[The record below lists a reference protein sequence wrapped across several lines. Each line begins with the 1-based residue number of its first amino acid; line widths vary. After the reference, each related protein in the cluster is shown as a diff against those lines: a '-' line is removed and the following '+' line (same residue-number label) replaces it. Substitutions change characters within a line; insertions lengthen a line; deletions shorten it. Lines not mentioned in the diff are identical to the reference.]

1 MENITLTG
9 IDISKAVFAIR
20 SENKEG
26 RKVKAALKRR
36 AELMRYIEE
45 LPKNSLVVMEACGS
59 AHYWGNEIIKAGL
72 RAELI
77 APQHV
82 TPYRS
87 KQKNDHNDAEA
98 ICRAANIEGLP
109 RVGIKSDEQL
119 NMQALHRIRE
129 RQVAEKTAIINQ
141 IRGLAL
147 ERGFEFP
154 KSVAA
159 FRKGMTELL
168 SSEENSAFMTILRRL
183 WGEFLEKESKVKES
197 TRELEIIA
205 KDNTQC
211 LKIRKVQGIGKIN
224 CSALVAK
231 IGNGSAYKNGRN
243 FSASIGIVPKQFS
256 TGGKPKLGRITKR
269 GDSYL
274 RKLLIDGARSAV
286 NAAVKKK
293 KTDPKSLWIRK
304 LHERCGANR
313 TAVALANKNAR
324 IVWSILADK
333 TPVKHKQQST
343 TVGIIQ

>member
-1 MENITLTG
+1 MNITLTG
-9 IDISKAVFAIR
+9 IDISKTVFAIR

-26 RKVKAALKRR
+26 RTVKIATRR
-36 AELMRYIEE
+36 RNDLMRYIEE
-45 LPKNSLVVMEACGS
+45 LPKGSLVVMEACGS
-59 AHYWGNEIIKAGL
+59 AHYWAKEFTRVGVKV
-72 RAELI
+72 ELI

-98 ICRAANIEGLP
+98 ICRAAGIDRLP

-147 ERGFEFP
+147 EMGYEMP
-154 KSVAA
+154 KSVAS
-159 FRKGMTELL
+159 FRKGVLKLLELQ
-168 SSEENSAFMTILRRL
+168 SAFSVMLKDL
-183 WGEFLEKESKVKES
+183 WSEFLEKESRVNES
-197 TRELEIIA
+197 TRKLQIISKENA
-205 KDNTQC
+205 DCVRIK
-211 LKIRKVQGIGKIN
+211 KIPGIGVIGS
-224 CSALVAK
+224 SALVSRV
-231 IGNGSAYKNGRN
+231 GNGSGYRNGRN
-243 FSASIGIVPKQFS
+243 FSASIGIVPRQFT

-274 RKLLIDGARSAV
+274 RQLLIHGARSAV
-286 NAAVKKK
+286 RAAINKK
-293 KTDPKSLWIRK
+293 KTDGTSLWIRS

-324 IVWSILADK
+324 IVWSILAGK
-333 TPVKHKQQST
+333 VPVRHKQQSMT
-343 TVGIIQ
+343 A